1 MKVMEILKIPSDNQ
15 NKHENLRISYDNHEN
30 YENPKVPFKKT
41 KIMKQLEFHWRIMK
55 IIIILA

>member
-30 YENPKVPFKKT
+30 YENP
-41 KIMKQLEFHWRIMK
+41 
-55 IIIILA
+55 